1 MTEITYTHN
10 NKDDTHKAIECLDE
24 FTHNW
29 CMDCEETDKQHE
41 PMFKCNKCIFRIED
55 GKCMIKKFKCINAPS
70 YKNFGCMGDL

>member
-41 PMFKCNKCIFRIED
+41 PMFKCNKCIFIN
-55 GKCMIKKFKCINAPS
+55 IFFIFKNARWS
-70 YKNFGCMGDL
+70 IQIWTDQQLSWAWY